1 MDVGKAESFKG
12 RFKLEEALLRKNLE
26 EGATSHRTQNP
37 LRVTLLQAQA
47 EEATGLQ
54 KWAMDQPLDFSFHKD
69 NPLAVTDD
77 ELESPK
83 PMPKPQVL
91 FHVAA
96 EANVDPVSD
105 ANEVA
110 AFPSIAVEVMET
122 LSISPTRSLTSDE
135 EISRQPS
142 TSSALDSSTSGLVVD
157 NSNGS
162 IPKVPK
168 FSDESQ
174 TSSPKPK
181 ARAKI
186 PLERGFTQVD
196 WLRITRTQTDLAGLK
211 GATNRRL
218 ITKAEV
224 KQHRSE
230 DDAWTILKGRV
241 YNITPY
247 LKFHPGGV
255 DMIMKGAGKDCTALF
270 NKYHSWV
277 NAEYLLEKCLVGF
290 LDTES

>member
-1 MDVGKAESFKG
+1 
-12 RFKLEEALLRKNLE
+12 
-26 EGATSHRTQNP
+26 
-37 LRVTLLQAQA
+37 
-47 EEATGLQ
+47 
-54 KWAMDQPLDFSFHKD
+54 MDQPLDFSFHKD
-69 NPLAVTDD
+69 NPLAITDD

-83 PMPKPQVL
+83 PMPKSQVL

-96 EANVDPVSD
+96 EANADPVSD
-105 ANEVA
+105 TKEA
-110 AFPSIAVEVMET
+110 APFLSIAVEVIEALRISPARSMASGEET
-122 LSISPTRSLTSDE
+122 SCQPSMPSATDGSISGP
-135 EISRQPS
+135 
-142 TSSALDSSTSGLVVD
+142 VVV

-162 IPKVPK
+162 VPKVPK
-168 FSDESQ
+168 FSNTNQASP
-174 TSSPKPK
+174 PKPK
-181 ARAKI
+181 ARGKI

-196 WLRITRTQTDLAGLK
+196 WLKLTRTQTDLAGLN
-211 GATNRRL
+211 GAPNRRL

-255 DMIMKGAGKDCTALF
+255 DMLMKGAGKDCTALF

-290 LDTES
+290 LDVEH